1 MTALHRAALYGHT
14 NTVDVLVKS
23 GADVNMKDNVSSG
36 VLLMY
41 ILGEHT

>member
-1 MTALHRAALYGHT
+1 MTALHWAALNDHT

-23 GADVNMKDNVSSG
+23 GADVNMKDDVSSG

-41 ILGEHT
+41 Y

>member
-1 MTALHRAALYGHT
+1 MTALHLAASNGDT

-36 VLLMY
+36 ALLMY
-41 ILGEHT
+41 Y